1 MSLAEPGPSGTHAF
15 PCVDKTLRM
24 VLLPSEAEGADRL
37 VQRLCLSFV
46 NYATA
51 CHDRLGQIRFPFGW
65 CKLEAQGTTLE
76 ITVGAED
83 LAGLDRVEELVV
95 DRLNRLARRQRR
107 ELMQKP
113 ARLHVAA
120 SDKNSLNID
129 ETSSGN

>member
-1 MSLAEPGPSGTHAF
+1 MAF
-15 PCVDKTLRM
+15 
-24 VLLPSEAEGADRL
+24 LPSEADGADRL

-51 CHDRLGQIRFPFGW
+51 YHDRLGQIRFPFGW

-83 LAGLDRVEELVV
+83 LADLERVEELVV

-107 ELMQKP
+107 ELTPQS
-113 ARLHVAA
+113 ARLYLAA
-120 SDKNSLNID
+120 DDKNSRSVD